1 MSRMANKTLFLII
14 KSLMLVFFKNSHKD
28 EADNIILQLFVG
40 EPDIFHGEHDILGVE
55 AFAPGVPGV

>member
-1 MSRMANKTLFLII
+1 
-14 KSLMLVFFKNSHKD
+14 MLVFFKNSHKD